1 MIDRLVDRLNNGEV
15 IPDEDLGDIDLGTS
29 GWSAEIEKIIVA
41 SAGKSGQGVLTR
53 IDPEI
58 FKKSAPTFTSLT
70 INFGLFPALGDF
82 DFENAQNS
90 LLGLIG
96 SNINDSLKRQVFQI
110 YLCFWLYHGTDAKYK
125 SRYWR
130 ICQNK
135 LDGFSFEKNIE
146 INKTMYWDATNEQWD
161 RFMKFNKLPFTDW
174 SSYSQENGKNIFAPL
189 TILKQVIKSK
199 KTTLDKIGYYSH
211 ILKVFNNSKKVYQ
224 GGGTGLQPKGSIKD
238 LVDATSM
245 LIRWNN
251 VDLNDENNYGER
263 LLTETRIGLSRGGE
277 LNPKS
282 LKWLSEREYVKKTD
296 EFSDSKNETSKI
308 TSKFLVAITPGIW
321 EKYSD
326 TKVRFYKKI
335 LDKTQKETRELIS
348 GVIMGLHDA
357 FPPNVIMNIVMKSLP
372 WERVWIGI
380 GGKRKHGKMGAMMG
394 AYIKKVIDSVQNIEL
409 EREDKGDEGP
419 PKKVNTKAKIRTV
432 EEVINKLKDDV
443 FILEVIEN
451 LN

>member
-1 MIDRLVDRLNNGEV
+1 MIDRLVDRLNEGEV
-15 IPDEDLGDIDLGTS
+15 IPDEDLGGVDLGTS

-41 SAGKSGQGVLTR
+41 SAGKPGQGLLKR

-58 FKKSAPTFTSLT
+58 FKKSVPTVTSLP

-96 SNINDSLKRQVFQI
+96 SDINDSLKRQVFQI

-135 LDGFSFEKNIE
+135 LAGFSFEKKIE
-146 INKTMYWDATNEQWD
+146 INRTIYWDATNEQWE
-161 RFMKFNKLPFTDW
+161 RFIKFNKLTITEGGPP
-174 SSYSQENGKNIFAPL
+174 QENGENIFAPT
-189 TILKQVIKSK
+189 TIIKQVIKSK
-199 KTTLDKIGYYSH
+199 KQTLDKIEYYSH
-211 ILKVFNNSKKVYQ
+211 ILNVFNNSKKVYR
-224 GGGTGLQPKGSIKD
+224 GDVGLQPKGSITD
-238 LVDATSM
+238 LVDATSR

-251 VDLNDENNYGER
+251 NDLNDENNYGER
-263 LLTETRIGLSRGGE
+263 LLTETSIGLTIGGE
-277 LNPKS
+277 LNPKT
-282 LKWLSEREYVKKTD
+282 LKWLSGQEYVKKTN
-296 EFSDSKNETSKI
+296 EFSGSKNEPSKI

-326 TKVRFYKKI
+326 INVGFYKKI

-357 FPPNVIMNIVMKSLP
+357 FSPNDIMDIVMKSLP
-372 WERVWIGI
+372 WERVWIGV
-380 GGKRKHGKMGAMMG
+380 GGTRKHGKMGAMVG
-394 AYIKKVIDSVQNIEL
+394 AYIKKVIVSVQNIEL
-409 EREDKGDEGP
+409 EREDDP
-419 PKKVNTKAKIRTV
+419 PKKVNTKAKLRSK
-432 EEVINKLKDDV
+432 EEVIAMLKKEV
-443 FILEVIEN
+443 FS
-451 LN
+451 LNN